1 MIMQVDTTLIRDV
14 IEILVTLNPEYQKK
28 ALSNI
33 LELMIHQKAEEEA
46 LKNIAPKENKEIAVK
61 SKQKEFEEEAMDL
74 INLLSQMNS
83 TGKASFMALMEKCRP
98 GTVTNKEDITITIG
112 ERHVSMEDYIKT
124 ALPKADYDVAE
135 KLADE
140 YFKELKDKGTV

>member
-1 MIMQVDTTLIRDV
+1 MQIDTTLIRSV
-14 IEILVTLNPEYQKK
+14 IEVLVTLNPEYQRK
-28 ALSNI
+28 ALSNV

-46 LKNIAPKENKEIAVK
+46 LKNITPKEGKETAIK
-61 SKQKEFEEEAMDL
+61 DKQKAFEGEAMDL

-83 TGKASFMALMEKCRP
+83 TGKASFMALMEKCKP

-124 ALPKADYDVAE
+124 ALPKADYDVAQ

-140 YFKELKDKGTV
+140 YFKDLKDKGIV

>member
-1 MIMQVDTTLIRDV
+1 MQIDTTLIRSV

-28 ALSNI
+28 ALSNV

-46 LKNIAPKENKEIAVK
+46 LKNISPKENKLTAIK
-61 SKQKEFEEEAMDL
+61 DKQKSLEQEAIDL

-83 TGKASFMALMEKCRP
+83 TGKASLMSLMEQCKP
-98 GTVTNKEDITITIG
+98 GTVTVKDNITISIG

-124 ALPKADYDVAE
+124 ALPKADYDAAE

-140 YFKELKDKGTV
+140 YFKEMKEKGIV